1 MAAADWSIMVEWTR
15 HALINWLLCLKL
27 DKSIL
32 SAFYVNMT
40 FENRIES
47 CVLLSE
53 GLNGHLFPLI
63 SMFWSHEVH
72 VIILYCLKISF
83 ILSFLGF
90 VNNKI
95 TWQFDSPLTP
105 HLLSS
110 GVGGKHLYHEGVKF
124 KAQAIQVLKL
134 IGIKV
139 FLTLVIAIKHLSKC
153 AGHWAEMGQACCNN
167 KEPIFNLIF
176 KNKEESIMVPGM
188 VFLICGSVKMFKL
201 KLAMVTRQIKKG
213 SLSYSSD
220 PWKSIQ

>member
-124 KAQAIQVLKL
+124 KAQAIQVLNL
-134 IGIKV
+134 S
-139 FLTLVIAIKHLSKC
+139 LVLKYFWLWWLLLNTSASVQAIELRWDRL
-153 AGHWAEMGQACCNN
+153 AATTRN
-167 KEPIFNLIF
+167 PY
-176 KNKEESIMVPGM
+176 SI
-188 VFLICGSVKMFKL
+188 
-201 KLAMVTRQIKKG
+201 
-213 SLSYSSD
+213 
-220 PWKSIQ
+220 